1 LKPHILC
8 MEILT
13 SNDNLLVLNRTNIS
27 SFQLTA
33 TISNIDFY

>member
-1 LKPHILC
+1 LYMGRLAQN
-8 MEILT
+8 ER
-13 SNDNLLVLNRTNIS
+13 LLVLNRTNIS